1 MQILSM
7 NTTIRNA
14 CLIGD
19 LHTAETLLTKDINA
33 DGNNC
38 NSYANRSVVMAR
50 KLDWDCAL
58 VDACK
63 VTYTNSSPS
72 T

>member
-1 MQILSM
+1 M

-14 CLIGD
+14 CSIGD
-19 LHTAETLLTKDINA
+19 LHIAEALLTKEIDA
-33 DGNNC
+33 DGSKY

-63 VTYTNSSPS
+63 VKYHNPPLLQIG
-72 T
+72 